1 MGVLAIITY
10 PVGVPML
17 LLALCYIYRVPFY
30 AKRKMDDHWLRA
42 ARSRSRRRNATA
54 RRTALSRSRPSPR
67 VAQIIE
73 LARHRNIELPPLGDA
88 RTLGVSTVSA
98 EVVATLHRVRSAV
111 CPFACLALAAALSHE
126 PSRRAAPRR
135 SC

>member
-42 ARSRSRRRNATA
+42 ARSRSRRI
-54 RRTALSRSRPSPR
+54 RRSPACGVALSRLRPPR
-67 VAQIIE
+67 
-73 LARHRNIELPPLGDA
+73 
-88 RTLGVSTVSA
+88 
-98 EVVATLHRVRSAV
+98 RVRRRSSSWRGTAI
-111 CPFACLALAAALSHE
+111 SS
-126 PSRRAAPRR
+126 SRRSETRAR
-135 SC
+135 